1 MTATNSEE
9 YIIPPIGGG
18 FGNMKVAALKTTIE
32 TYVTGGYV
40 VKANSVGYDVL
51 SVVSEKAQ
59 YTPKAEV
66 QANGSIKVKVYAVKY
81 IAEPAGIAWAEV
93 NAATDVGEVTIWL
106 VGK

>member
-18 FGNMKVAALKTTIE
+18 FGNMKVAALKADIK

-40 VKANSVGYDVL
+40 VLADTVGYNVL
-51 SVVSEKAQ
+51 SVVSENAG

-66 QANGSIKVKVYAVKY
+66 QSDGSIKVKVYEVSY
-81 IAEPAGIAWAEV
+81 TVEPAGIAWAEV
-93 NAATDVGEVTIWL
+93 DAETDVGEVTIWL